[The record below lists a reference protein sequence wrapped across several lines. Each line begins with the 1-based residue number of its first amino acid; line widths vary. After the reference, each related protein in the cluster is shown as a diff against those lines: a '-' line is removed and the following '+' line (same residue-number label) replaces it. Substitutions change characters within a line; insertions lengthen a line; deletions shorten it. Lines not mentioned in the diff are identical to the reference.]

1 MVIQAAKAGLE
12 EGKNASGDGIMY
24 ITPFHSLENKISN
37 DIKFKLERL
46 KQDDLKARLWYV
58 KNISGI

>member
-1 MVIQAAKAGLE
+1 
-12 EGKNASGDGIMY
+12 MY

-37 DIKFKLERL
+37 DIKSKLERL